1 MLEFCLLLYPLF
13 HLLLWVIKSRKN
25 EIGKACG
32 TYVTGERCIQCFG
45 RKTLREGNRLEDL
58 GIDGRKILK

>member
-1 MLEFCLLLYPLF
+1 
-13 HLLLWVIKSRKN
+13 VIKSRKN